1 MQHRPEEVA
10 RHTVEQNGGEY
21 ATDIP
26 DLLSLFGHQQLTDAA
41 RQEVR
46 QALQSVGVGT
56 DPDLLVAQGRD
67 SVRLFLLD
75 VVQVRAARSGLSRLR
90 PRTWKGWVGYA
101 FAALLIIIAL
111 TPESKDSSEPRT
123 KTEAVENGGAQAQ
136 AAEDAAAEAKA
147 ERVELRRERAK
158 LREQRAELRRER
170 AQIRRQRA
178 RARRVA
184 AARRERKQELAAA
197 AAAAAPPEPEPE
209 VAPAAAACHPSYDP
223 CLKPDATDYDCAGG
237 SGDGPEYT
245 GFVTVT
251 GSDDYDLDSDGDGTG
266 CES

>member
-41 RQEVR
+41 RQEIR
-46 QALQSVGVGT
+46 QALQRAQVAT
-56 DPDLLVAQGRD
+56 DPDLLVAKGAD
-67 SVRLFLLD
+67 SVRLFLLE
-75 VVQVRAARSGLSRLR
+75 VEQVRPARSGLSRLR
-90 PRTWKGWVGYA
+90 PRTWKGWVAYA
-101 FAALLIIIAL
+101 FAALLIVAAL
-111 TPESKDSSEPRT
+111 TPDSKDATEPKAT
-123 KTEAVENGGAQAQ
+123 TDAAQDGGAKAQ
-136 AAEDAAAEAKA
+136 AAEDAAAEATA
-147 ERVELRRERAK
+147 ERAQVRRERAQ
-158 LREQRAELRRER
+158 LRKQRARLVRER

-178 RARRVA
+178 RARRLA
-184 AARRERKQELAAA
+184 AARRERRQQLAAAEAAA
-197 AAAAAPPEPEPE
+197 AAQEPEPEPL
-209 VAPAAAACHPSYDP
+209 AANCHPSYDP
-223 CLKPDATDYDCAGG
+223 CLKPDASDYDCAGG